1 LASSEIDRT
10 AEGKE
15 KTGVFSG
22 AYAINPVNG
31 ERIPIWIADYVLI
44 TYGSGA
50 IMAVPAHDQRD
61 FDFARKYGLEIR
73 GVIQPDLAQVAEHYI
88 GETEKNID
96 ALIAAAEKAGAAL
109 NFDEADALFGKR
121 GGAKS
126 PNQKVAVIDI
136 DWLLNEVNL
145 AYVGP
150 GVMTHSGQF
159 DGSEATEDKGSA
171 NPAIKVVTDWLEA
184 QQIGHLA
191 VNYRLRDWL
200 ISRQRYWGAPI
211 PMIYCPDCGIVP
223 VPEEDLPVLLPDD
236 VEFMPTGES
245 PLKFHEG
252 FRNTTCPTCGGPA
265 ERETDTMDTFMCSSW
280 YPYRYLSPHYDDAA
294 FDPVE
299 AAYWLPVDQY
309 TGGIEHATMHL
320 MYTRFF
326 TKAMRD
332 CNVFAPTIAEMEKH
346 GRDPEGLF
354 DEPMM
359 ALFNQGM
366 ILGEDRE
373 KMSKSRGNVI
383 DPDDLVARY
392 GADTVRGYLMFAFR
406 WDQGGPWDSQSIQG
420 VIRWLNETW
429 SLLADEV
436 PASGKSDPAGEAA
449 LRRKAHQII
458 KQVTDGLEQFTFN
471 TAIAGLMELK
481 NTMQDARK
489 TAVAGS
495 PAWEEATGIMLRL
508 MAPFTPHIAE
518 ELWTRT
524 GHEYSIHTQPWPE
537 YDEDVAAEDVITLV
551 VQVNGKV
558 RDRLEVPAD
567 ITEDDAKAKAL
578 ASEGAQRY
586 LDGKSPRKVIYVA
599 ARGMVNIV
607 V

>member
-1 LASSEIDRT
+1 
-10 AEGKE
+10 
-15 KTGVFSG
+15 
-22 AYAINPVNG
+22 
-31 ERIPIWIADYVLI
+31 
-44 TYGSGA
+44 
-50 IMAVPAHDQRD
+50 
-61 FDFARKYGLEIR
+61 
-73 GVIQPDLAQVAEHYI
+73 
-88 GETEKNID
+88 
-96 ALIAAAEKAGAAL
+96 
-109 NFDEADALFGKR
+109 
-121 GGAKS
+121 
-126 PNQKVAVIDI
+126 
-136 DWLLNEVNL
+136 
-145 AYVGP
+145 
-150 GVMTHSGQF
+150 
-159 DGSEATEDKGSA
+159 
-171 NPAIKVVTDWLEA
+171 
-184 QQIGHLA
+184 
-191 VNYRLRDWL
+191 
-200 ISRQRYWGAPI
+200 
-211 PMIYCPDCGIVP
+211 MIYCPECGIVP
-223 VPEEDLPVLLPDD
+223 VPEADLPVLLPDD

-252 FRNTTCPTCGGPA
+252 FRYTTCPTCGGPA

-280 YPYRYLSPHYDDAA
+280 YPYRYLSPHDDDAA

-332 CNVFAPTIAEMEKH
+332 CNVFAPTIAEMEKV
-346 GRDPEGLF
+346 GRDPAHLF

-420 VIRWLNETW
+420 VVRWLNEAW
-429 SLLADEV
+429 SLLVD
-436 PASGKSDPAGEAA
+436 PIPAGGKADPEGEVA

-481 NTMQDARK
+481 NTMQAVRK

-495 PAWEEATGIMLRL
+495 PAWNEASGIMLRL
-508 MAPFTPHIAE
+508 MAPFTPHVAE
-518 ELWTRT
+518 ELWART
-524 GHEYSIHTQPWPE
+524 GHAYSIHTQPWPE
-537 YDEDVAAEDVITLV
+537 YDESAAAEDVITLV

-558 RDRLEVPAD
+558 RDRVEVAAD
-567 ITEDDAKAKAL
+567 ISDEDAKAKAL
-578 ASEGAQRY
+578 ATEGAQRY
-586 LDGKSPRKVIYVA
+586 LDGKQPKKVIYVA
-599 ARGMVNIV
+599 VRGMVNIV